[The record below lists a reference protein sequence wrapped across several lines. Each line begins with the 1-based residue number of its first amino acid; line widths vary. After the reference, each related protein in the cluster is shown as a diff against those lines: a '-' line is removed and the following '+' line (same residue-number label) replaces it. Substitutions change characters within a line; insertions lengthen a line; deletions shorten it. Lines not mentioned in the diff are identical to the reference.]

1 MTSWLKSKDI
11 LLFSEN
17 EDTSYS
23 NLWDTMREI
32 LRRNCIALSAFVKK
46 FEIFHISNITAHLKF
61 LEQTEES
68 TPKRC
73 KQQGKN
79 STGLK

>member
-1 MTSWLKSKDI
+1 
-11 LLFSEN
+11 
-17 EDTSYS
+17 
-23 NLWDTMREI
+23 
-32 LRRNCIALSAFVKK
+32 
-46 FEIFHISNITAHLKF
+46 LKF

-79 STGLK
+79 STGLKWIN